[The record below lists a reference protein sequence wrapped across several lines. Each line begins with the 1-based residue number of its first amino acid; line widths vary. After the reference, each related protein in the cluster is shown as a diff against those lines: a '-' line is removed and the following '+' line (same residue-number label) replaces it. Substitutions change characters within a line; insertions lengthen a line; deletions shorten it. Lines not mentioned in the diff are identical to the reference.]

1 MPSDDFTSWYQRVY
15 PRVTAAMRTQVADL
29 ESAREATDEAFARA
43 LERWDRVSQMDAPEL
58 WTYRVARNVAGR
70 AGRRSSRER
79 SLWRRATQGE
89 RAPSTDA
96 DPDPALWEAVRSLP
110 DRQRQALVLRYLL
123 DLPQDQVAAAM
134 DVAPGTAAATL
145 HQARRNL
152 AAALADTTPTCE
164 PGAAIQAAEP

>member
-1 MPSDDFTSWYQRVY
+1 MPSDDFTSWYQRAY
-15 PRVTAAMRTQVADL
+15 PRVTAAVRTHVADL

-43 LERWDRVSQMDAPEL
+43 LERWDRVSRMDAPEL

-70 AGRRSSRER
+70 SGRRSNRER
-79 SLWRRATQGE
+79 SLWRRAIQGE
-89 RAPSTDA
+89 RAPSSAA

-134 DVAPGTAAATL
+134 EVAPGTAAATL

-152 AAALADTTPTCE
+152 AAALADPAPTSE
-164 PGAAIQAAEP
+164 QDPVIQAAEP